1 MIKRNKVTLIITSII
16 ILIPII
22 AGLIIWNQLPD
33 RIATHWNAEGV
44 ADGFSSKASAVFGF
58 PAFLLAVHWICTAI
72 TSVDPKSKNIDAK
85 PMTLVLWICPVMSLL
100 LGTFVYATALG
111 YELSIE
117 IIMPLV
123 MGALFV
129 FVGNYMPKCSQNY
142 TIGIKIPWT
151 LNDEE
156 NWNKTHRFAGILW
169 VVGGVV
175 IMATSLF
182 GSVYVFLGI
191 TLAMAFAPTIYSY
204 VYYRKHRKD

>member
-22 AGLIIWNQLPD
+22 AGLIMWDQLPD
-33 RIATHWNAEGV
+33 SIAIHWNAEGV
-44 ADGFSSKASAVFGF
+44 ADGFSSKAFAVFGF
-58 PAFLLAVHWICTAI
+58 PAFLLAIHWVCTVI

-100 LGTFVYATALG
+100 VGTFVYATALG

-117 IIMPLV
+117 IIMPLI

-129 FVGNYMPKCSQNY
+129 FIGNYMPKCSQNY

-169 VVGGVV
+169 VIGGVV

-182 GSVYVFLGI
+182 GSVYIFLGI
-191 TLAMAFAPTIYSY
+191 TLAMAFAPMVYSY